1 MIKKLSKKL
10 VLVFSMLAVVIFTVS
25 SCYATP
31 TSATSSV
38 QSAPYS
44 IEDIKNSAAYQN
56 LIKNHNVF
64 SKFENPLFFAYEKND
79 GVTDRIYVI
88 NGDSSDDLID
98 YIGINASYYLYG
110 YNTAGQFVDPS
121 YFYMEYNHN
130 TGEFTT
136 NQSLTSTSM
145 FNGTPSFKDYT
156 SFVLRD
162 ITTVKVNAW
171 GLNYE
176 PVLTPSTDFDYIL
189 SGIKRGAVKLE
200 ITGLNP
206 ALSMYGYVGVKNN
219 YEIGDI
225 FDGSSVSEYLRLLTI
240 YSDNSDLNCT
250 LYRGEELVYYILDS
264 NNVILDIGTISEM
277 AKDCFLYGFQVDNG
291 VDFEFLKDGQ
301 VYWSDSLTFKYQLNN
316 STLLTNNSI
325 VSSVDNYIKISNT
338 LTNVTCDAIVYLNG
352 NEISTASVVKKNNLS
367 SLSITVHS
375 SYYEVDTL
383 FNKNTSVYTV
393 SNLFLEGTDEDGNT
407 LDFSRYRVRWS
418 IPTWLE
424 LKQITLAG
432 NNYSK
437 YNGTS
442 SYFSAVGS
450 LNLDLK
456 IFEIVDDHKAPFDIT
471 LEILNSTG
479 DVVLTKLIN
488 SDAIVKEEV
497 ARNENNVDKDDFEI
511 IDSPNYTG
519 GSNNYPG
526 ADNIH
531 NWNVN
536 DFANYLGT
544 NNTMFSFFWAFLDN
558 MPAWIAT
565 PLTILLI
572 GLVVITLYKFIR
584 G

>member
-10 VLVFSMLAVVIFTVS
+10 LLVFSMLAVVIFTVS

-56 LIKNHNVF
+56 LIKNHSVF
-64 SKFENPLFFAYEKND
+64 SKFENPLFFAYEKSD
-79 GVTDRIYVI
+79 GVTDRIYVFD
-88 NGDSSDDLID
+88 GDTSAYLID
-98 YIGINASYYLYG
+98 YIGVNASYYLYG
-110 YNTAGQFVDPS
+110 YNTAGQIVDPS

-130 TGEFTT
+130 TCEFTT
-136 NQSLTSTSM
+136 TQSLTSTSY
-145 FNGTPSFKDYT
+145 FNGTGSFKDYT
-156 SFVLRD
+156 NFTLRD

-171 GLNYE
+171 GINYE
-176 PVLTPSTDFDYIL
+176 PITQPDTSFDYTL
-189 SGIKRGAVKLE
+189 TGINRGSVKLD
-200 ITGLNP
+200 IIGLDES
-206 ALSMYGYVGVKNN
+206 LRMYGYVGIKNN
-219 YEIGDI
+219 YEIGDT

-264 NNVILDIGTISEM
+264 NNVILDIGSISEM
-277 AKDCFLYGFQVDNG
+277 AKGYFLYGFNVDNG
-291 VDFEFLKDGQ
+291 VDFEFIKDGQ
-301 VYWSDSLTFKYQLNN
+301 VYWSDSLTFKYSLNN
-316 STLLTNNSI
+316 STQLTNNSI

-338 LTNVTCDAIVYLNG
+338 VTNVTCDAIVYLNG
-352 NEISTASVVKKNNLS
+352 NEIATASVVKKNNLS

-375 SYYEVDTL
+375 SYSEVDTL
-383 FNKNTSVYTV
+383 FNKNTSIYNI
-393 SNLFLEGTDEDGNT
+393 SNVFLEGTDEDGNS

-442 SYFSAVGS
+442 SYFSSVGS
-450 LNLDLK
+450 LSLDLK
-456 IFEIVDDHKAPFDIT
+456 IYEIVDSHKAPFDIT
-471 LEILNSTG
+471 LEILNG
-479 DVVLTKLIN
+479 NDDVVLTKVIN
-488 SDAIVKEEV
+488 SDTIVKEEV
-497 ARNENNVDKDDFEI
+497 DRNENNVDKDDFEI

-526 ADNIH
+526 SDNIH
-531 NWNVN
+531 NWSVN

-544 NNTMFSFFWAFLDN
+544 NNTIFNFFWAFLNN
-558 MPAWIAT
+558 MPTWIST
-565 PLTILLI
+565 PLSILLI
-572 GLVVITLYKFIR
+572 GIVVITLYKAFR